1 MASSLRLLL
10 GYDPKELKSR
20 AETRQKSAEGKV
32 TPLSLTSTINVPM
45 ASKRPPYQVPMGK
58 VKRLPPISEEASQSP
73 RNSPRP
79 TLAHVTLRR
88 LPKNRNARNAFN
100 PTTSKP
106 VIPAKPKQKEF
117 SDFSPPQTPTPRKRI
132 EPAPAPADVKH
143 TLVDGLVADYLHYA
157 RYGHVIPMYEGTG
170 LTTCPCCIDRNRQN
184 VRTLLG
190 FPNDIKDPP
199 RKKPLPQKYDKNSS
213 IESTGS
219 SVLRSD
225 TVIFPN
231 SMYAREKQSERTEPT
246 ESEKKLH
253 AIAQES
259 QKRTWMSYQPMRH
272 ATNYLNPEFNRPFVV
287 NNYLQE
293 RPSKE
298 YNYIAGQVVEAD
310 SDYTHAMNK
319 LERLAFGGRS

>member
-1 MASSLRLLL
+1 MASSLRVLL

-20 AETRQKSAEGKV
+20 AETRQKTAQGKA
-32 TPLSLTSTINVPM
+32 TPASVTSTINVHM
-45 ASKRPPYQVPMGK
+45 ASKKPPYQVPMGK
-58 VKRLPPISEEASQSP
+58 VKRLPPISEEGSP

-88 LPKNRNARNAFN
+88 LPKQKKTFK

-106 VIPAKPKQKEF
+106 VIPVKPQPRQKEF
-117 SDFSPPQTPTPRKRI
+117 SDFSPPQSPRTRK
-132 EPAPAPADVKH
+132 EPVPLGPVDVNH

-170 LTTCPCCIDRNRQN
+170 VTTCPCCIDRNRQN

-199 RKKPLPQKYDKNSS
+199 RRKELPQKYDKNSN
-213 IESTGS
+213 IEPKGS
-219 SVLRSD
+219 AVLRSD

-231 SMYAREKQSERTEPT
+231 SVYAKIKQEEKTEPT
-246 ESEKKLH
+246 DSEKKLH

-259 QKRTWMSYQPMRH
+259 QKRSWMSYQPLPNS
-272 ATNYLNPEFNRPFVV
+272 TNYLNPEFNRPVVV
-287 NNYLQE
+287 NNYLEE
-293 RPSKE
+293 RPSKN

-310 SDYTHAMNK
+310 SDYTYAMNK
-319 LERLAFGGRS
+319 LERLAFGSSS

>member
-20 AETRQKSAEGKV
+20 AESRQKTATAEGRR
-32 TPLSLTSTINVPM
+32 TSLSFVSTINVPM

-58 VKRLPPISEEASQSP
+58 VKKLPPISEESSP

-88 LPKNRNARNAFN
+88 LPKDRKNPFK

-106 VIPAKPKQKEF
+106 VIPVKPQPRKKEF
-117 SDFSPPQTPTPRKRI
+117 SDFSPPPSPRRVL
-132 EPAPAPADVKH
+132 EPAPSPADVQH

-170 LTTCPCCIDRNRQN
+170 VTTCPCCIDRNRQN

-199 RKKPLPQKYDKNSS
+199 RKKPLPQKYDKDSN
-213 IESTGS
+213 IEKTGR
-219 SVLRSD
+219 SVQRSD

-231 SMYAREKQSERTEPT
+231 SMYAKEKRDEKVEPT
-246 ESEKKLH
+246 ESEKKIH

-259 QKRTWMSYQPMRH
+259 QKRTWMNYQPLRH
-272 ATNYLNPEFNRPFVV
+272 ATNYLNPEFNRPAVV

-293 RPSKE
+293 RPSKD

-319 LERLAFGGRS
+319 LQRLAFGGSS

>member
-32 TPLSLTSTINVPM
+32 TRLSLTSTINVPM
-45 ASKRPPYQVPMGK
+45 ASKRPPYQVSMGK
-58 VKRLPPISEEASQSP
+58 VKRLPPISEEASP

-88 LPKNRNARNAFN
+88 LPKNRNAFK

-106 VIPAKPKQKEF
+106 VIPVKTQPKQKEF
-117 SDFSPPQTPTPRKRI
+117 SDFSPPQTPRKRI
-132 EPAPAPADVKH
+132 EPAPSPADVKH

-170 LTTCPCCIDRNRQN
+170 VTTCPCCVDRNRQN

-199 RKKPLPQKYDKNSS
+199 RKKPLPQKYDKDSN
-213 IESTGS
+213 IEPTGR
-219 SVLRSD
+219 SVHRSD

-231 SMYAREKQSERTEPT
+231 SMYAKEKQGQKIEPS

-272 ATNYLNPEFNRPFVV
+272 ATNYLNPEFNRPVVV

-319 LERLAFGGRS
+319 LERLAFGGSS